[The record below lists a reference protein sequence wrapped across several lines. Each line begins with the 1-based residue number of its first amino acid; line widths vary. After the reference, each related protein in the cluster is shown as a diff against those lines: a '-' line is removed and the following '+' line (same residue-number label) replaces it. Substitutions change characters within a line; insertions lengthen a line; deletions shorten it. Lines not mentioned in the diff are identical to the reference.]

1 MRHHHICSLGLRG
14 LLKASSI
21 FCALLLATACT
32 NDTDLGD
39 VDSDMPIYFTVEN
52 EKTRATDDEFT
63 DFTGADFGVTAYWY
77 ADGDMTANPQ
87 TVINN
92 QRINYAN
99 GIATIDSNYK
109 YYWTKGGW
117 HFCAYAPYIDP
128 TTNGNPMQ
136 VTVPQGIY
144 GGYTF
149 NGKVTGRTD
158 YMFADEQAG
167 YYNVAPA
174 RGEQLQRFT
183 ADNAVPMRFRHA
195 LTKVKFRARLGN
207 GTPSNVS
214 LKINSMY
221 VRNVRIKGSA
231 TFTHNGKSN
240 YAEVSAND
248 ANKWNTD
255 GMTWTTEMEFPLN
268 SEYDAQYLGDHQVT
282 CTGMSG
288 ISTTFK
294 EFNDCFYLMPQQLYA
309 KDESEFVQM
318 LEVNYTIV
326 TNAVEGLQRTVSVPL
341 KTSDIQAWTV
351 GKAVMYNLEVDTGEE
366 LSLTAAVQ
374 PWKLEEFTNE
384 FANTVTV
391 NAEGKI
397 IWTPGTCTV
406 IDENVVLDNNIS
418 NPAEFTFTI
427 AGPLGGTWQAIFVTQ
442 EGNPTAFTLSQSE
455 GEVGK
460 PCTVSVSA
468 NQVNNTKTANVAE
481 LLFVVRCAGAILPV
495 DNLTTLPGGHN
506 YKIVQNI
513 SLN

>member
-32 NDTDLGD
+32 NDTYLGD
-39 VDSDMPIYFTVEN
+39 VDSDMPICFTVEN

-63 DFTGADFGVTAYWY
+63 DFTGENFAVTAYWY

-99 GIATIDSNYK
+99 GIATPASGYR
-109 YYWTKGGW
+109 YYWAKGGW

-128 TTNGNPMQ
+128 TANENPMQ
-136 VTVPQGIY
+136 VTVPQDIY

-214 LKINSMY
+214 LKINSMF

-231 TFTHNGKSN
+231 TFTHNGKSG
-240 YAEVSAND
+240 YASVSPTDD
-248 ANKWNTD
+248 ANKWNTEN
-255 GMTWTTEMEFPLN
+255 MMWTTETFPLGSSQN
-268 SEYDAQYLGDHQVT
+268 AQYLGDHEVS
-282 CTGMSG
+282 CTDMSG
-288 ISTTFK
+288 IGTTFTVFK
-294 EFNDCFYLMPQQLYA
+294 DSFYLMPQQLYTTG
-309 KDESEFVQM
+309 ESQFVQT

-326 TNAVEGLQRTVSVPL
+326 TNAVEGQPKTVSVPL

-351 GKAVMYNLEVDTGEE
+351 GKAVMYNLVVETGES
-366 LSLTAAVQ
+366 LSLTATVQ

-384 FANTVTV
+384 FSDIVTI
-391 NAEGKI
+391 NADGKI

-406 IDENVVLDNNIS
+406 IDENVVLDKNIS
-418 NPAEFTFTI
+418 NAAEFTFTI

-460 PCTVSVSA
+460 PCTVTVSA

-481 LLFVVRCAGAILPV
+481 LRFVVRCAGAILPV
-495 DNLTTLPGGHN
+495 GALTTLPGGHN

>member
-1 MRHHHICSLGLRG
+1 MMRHHHICSLGLRG

-39 VDSDMPIYFTVEN
+39 VDSDMPICFTVEN

-63 DFTGADFGVTAYWY
+63 DFTGENFAVTAYWY
-77 ADGDMTANPQ
+77 ADGDMTDEEPLPVMDNLK
-87 TVINN
+87 
-92 QRINYAN
+92 INYAN
-99 GIATIDSNYK
+99 GVATIENNNK
-109 YYWTKGGW
+109 YYWVKGGW
-117 HFCAYAPYIDP
+117 HFAAYSPWVADQSTAP
-128 TTNGNPMQ
+128 MK

-167 YYNVAPA
+167 YYKMTATD
-174 RGEQLQRFT
+174 GLQHFSG
-183 ADNAVPMRFRHA
+183 NAVPMRFRHA
-195 LTKVKFRARLGN
+195 LTKVQFRARLGN

-231 TFTHNGKSN
+231 TFTHNGKSG
-240 YAEVSAND
+240 YASVSPTDD

-255 GMTWTTEMEFPLN
+255 DMKWTVSKEFPTG
-268 SEYDAQYLGDHQVT
+268 STYDANYLGDHEVN
-282 CTGMSG
+282 CDGMSG
-288 ISTTFK
+288 IGTTFTV
-294 EFNDCFYLMPQQLYA
+294 FNDCFYLMPQQLYTTG
-309 KDESEFVQM
+309 ESEFVQT

-326 TNAVEGLQRTVSVPL
+326 TNGSEGVTKEVSVPL
-341 KTSDIQAWTV
+341 KTSNIPAWTV
-351 GKAVMYNLEVDTGEE
+351 NKAVMYNLVVETGEE

-374 PWKLEEFTNE
+374 PWKKEEFTNE
-384 FANTVTV
+384 FSDIVTV
-391 NAEGKI
+391 NADGKI
-397 IWTPGTCTV
+397 RWTPGTCTV

-418 NPAEFTFTI
+418 NAAEFTFTI

-442 EGNPTAFTLSQSE
+442 EGNPTAFSLSQSE

-460 PCTVSVSA
+460 PCTVRVSA

-481 LLFVVRCAGAILPV
+481 LRFVVRCAGAILPV
-495 DNLTTLPGGHN
+495 DELTTLPDGHN

>member
-1 MRHHHICSLGLRG
+1 MRHRHIRSFGLRG
-14 LLKASSI
+14 LLKATS
-21 FCALLLATACT
+21 LLLCVLLAGACT

-39 VDSDMPIYFTVEN
+39 VDSDMPICFTVEN
-52 EKTRATDDEFT
+52 KETRAADDEFT
-63 DFTGADFGVTAYWY
+63 DFTGENFAVTAYWY
-77 ADGDMTANPQ
+77 DDGDMTDENPLP
-87 TVINN
+87 VMNN
-92 QRINYAN
+92 LKINYAN
-99 GIATIDSNYK
+99 RVATIDGNDK

-117 HFCAYAPYIDP
+117 HFCAYAPWVADP
-128 TTNGNPMQ
+128 QNAN
-136 VTVPQGIY
+136 VKITVPQGVY
-144 GGYTF
+144 DGYTF
-149 NGKVTGRTD
+149 DGTVDGLTD

-167 YYNVAPA
+167 YYKMTATD
-174 RGEQLQRFT
+174 GLQYFSG
-183 ADNAVPMRFRHA
+183 NAVPMRFRHA
-195 LTKVKFRARLGN
+195 LTKVKFQARLGN
-207 GTPSNVS
+207 GTPSNIS

-221 VRNVRIKGSA
+221 IRNVRVKGNA
-231 TFTHNGKSN
+231 TFKHNGKIG
-240 YAEVSAND
+240 YASVSPADD
-248 ANKWNTD
+248 ANKWNTE
-255 GMTWTTEMEFPLN
+255 GMKWNTEEFPVGSSHNALFL
-268 SEYDAQYLGDHQVT
+268 DDHEVS

-294 EFNDCFYLMPQQLYA
+294 EFDDCFYLMPQQLYA

-326 TNAVEGLQRTVSVPL
+326 TNAVEGLPRTVSVPL

-351 GKAVMYNLEVDTGEE
+351 GKAVMYNLVVDTGEE

>member
-1 MRHHHICSLGLRG
+1 MRG

-52 EKTRATDDEFT
+52 EKTRAPEDDFT

-77 ADGDMTANPQ
+77 ADGDMTDENPLP
-87 TVINN
+87 VMNN
-92 QRINYAN
+92 LKINYAN
-99 GIATIDSNYK
+99 GVATIDSNDK

-117 HFCAYAPYIDP
+117 HFSAYAPWVADP
-128 TTNGNPMQ
+128 QNAN
-136 VTVPQGIY
+136 VKITVPQGVY
-144 GGYTF
+144 DGYTF
-149 NGKVTGRTD
+149 DGTVDGVTD

-174 RGEQLQRFT
+174 TGEQLQRFT
-183 ADNAVPMRFRHA
+183 AENAVPMRFRHA
-195 LTKVKFRARLGN
+195 LTKVKFQTRLGN

-221 VRNVRIKGSA
+221 IRNVRVKGNA
-231 TFTHNGKSN
+231 TFKHNGKSG
-240 YAEVSAND
+240 YASVSPADD
-248 ANKWNTD
+248 ANKWNTE
-255 GMTWTTEMEFPLN
+255 GMKWNTEEFPVG
-268 SEYDAQYLGDHQVT
+268 SIHDALYLDDHVVS

-294 EFNDCFYLMPQQLYA
+294 EFDDCFYLMPQQLYA

-341 KTSDIQAWTV
+341 KTNDIQAWTV
-351 GKAVMYNLEVDTGEE
+351 GKAVMYNLVVDTGEE

-391 NAEGKI
+391 NKGEEI
-397 IWTPGTCTV
+397 VWDPSTCTV

-460 PCTVSVSA
+460 RCTVSVSA
-468 NQVNNTKTANVAE
+468 NQLNNTKTANVAE
-481 LLFVVRCAGAILPV
+481 LRFVVRCAGAILPV
-495 DNLTTLPGGHN
+495 DNLTTLPADTTTR
-506 YKIVQNI
+506 
-513 SLN
+513 